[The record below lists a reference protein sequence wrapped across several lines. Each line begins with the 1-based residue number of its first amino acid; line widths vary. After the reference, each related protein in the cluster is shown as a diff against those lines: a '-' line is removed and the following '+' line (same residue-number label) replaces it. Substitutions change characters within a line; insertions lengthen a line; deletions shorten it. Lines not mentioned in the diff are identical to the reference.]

1 MSRHLVKPMLTP
13 VVLATAL
20 AVTGVP
26 GAALAAQAQSTPPS
40 WAPRLDSVAATEL
53 TRSRAPGFTVAVVAN
68 GVLVYAKGYG
78 VANVE
83 TGQPMQADMLLRV
96 GSVAKMVTGSM
107 LAELA
112 SRGQLE
118 MQAPISRYVPSLAG
132 RRVGTVTTHQLMT
145 HNAGWLDNAV
155 AYGRRG
161 ESALGEVMRE
171 VADSLFFTDPGRTY
185 SYSNPGISM
194 AGYVGEAA
202 TGRRFATLVDSLVLR
217 PVGMSRSTFNPMLA
231 MTHPLAMGHDL
242 VPGGAARL
250 VRPMTDNSAQW
261 PAGFL
266 FTSAPEMARFAI
278 MLMQGGQ
285 IESRPALSADAV
297 RRMTTGYVL
306 QPTGGL
312 PDDSSYYAYGLAIGR
327 RGQERSWAHGGAI
340 NGYSA
345 NVIMLPDRRAAV
357 IVLANAGGVSFDVLE
372 REALA
377 LAAGIALPA
386 PAVRTTSAPTAAQ
399 RAMLMGRYGQGA
411 TSVEIAEA
419 DGQLVLRQGPTT
431 LPIQAEADRRFVAA
445 QGSVRQMIQV
455 QVQDG
460 RAAYLHIG
468 GRALAR
474 REATTR

>member
-1 MSRHLVKPMLTP
+1 MKPMHSP
-13 VVLATAL
+13 VRFASAL
-20 AVTGVP
+20 AIAGL
-26 GAALAAQAQSTPPS
+26 LAAREAAHAQSTAPS
-40 WAPRLDSVAATEL
+40 WAPRLDSVAAAEL

-68 GVLVYAKGYG
+68 GALVYAKGYG

-118 MQAPISRYVPSLAG
+118 MQAPISRYLPSLAG

-171 VADSLFFTDPGRTY
+171 VSDSLFFTDPGRTY

-217 PVGMSRSTFNPMLA
+217 PMGMVRSTFNPMLA
-231 MTHPLAMGHDL
+231 MTHPLALGHDL
-242 VPGGAARL
+242 VPGARARL

-266 FTSAPEMARFAI
+266 FTSAPEMARFA
-278 MLMQGGQ
+278 MALMQGGQ
-285 IESRPALSADAV
+285 LDGRPVLSADAV
-297 RRMTTGYVL
+297 RRLTTGYVL

-327 RGQERSWAHGGAI
+327 RARERSWTHGGAI

-345 NVIMLPDRRAAV
+345 NMIMLPERRAAV
-357 IVLANAGGVSFDVLE
+357 IVFANAGGVSFDALE
-372 REALA
+372 REALS
-377 LAAGIALPA
+377 LAAGVTVPA
-386 PAVRTTSAPTAAQ
+386 APVRTATAPTAAQ
-399 RAMLMGRYGQGA
+399 RTMLVGRYGQGS
-411 TSVEIAEA
+411 TTVEVTET
-419 DGQLVLRQGPTT
+419 DGQLVLRQGPMA
-431 LPIQAEADRRFVAA
+431 LPIQSEAERRFVAA
-445 QGSVRQMIQV
+445 QGSVRQVIQV
-455 QVQDG
+455 QVENG

-468 GRALAR
+468 GRAFAR
-474 REATTR
+474 REAAPR